1 MPKPKT
7 IYLKDYTPPPFLIDQ
22 VDLRFDIY
30 DSHTRVDSRMLVSRN
45 GANPQSAL
53 RLCGIELE
61 LLEIALNGHP
71 LPPESYA
78 CDEEG
83 LTIHEVPDEFTL
95 EIATLIH
102 PESNTSLMG
111 LYRSNHNFYTQ
122 CEAEGFR
129 KITYFPDRPD
139 VMSRYST
146 TIIASRS
153 QCPVLLSN
161 GNLVG
166 EGIYDKHR
174 HWAKWVD
181 PYRKPSYLF
190 ALVAGN
196 LEKFED
202 EYVTLQK
209 RRVLLQI
216 FTESGNLHKCHHAMV
231 SLKHAMDWDEKHFG
245 LSYDLD
251 RYMIVA
257 VSDFN
262 MGAMENKGLNIFNSK
277 YVLATEETATDA
289 DFEAI
294 ESVIGHEYFHNW
306 TGNRVTCRDWFQ
318 LSLKEGLTVFRDQ
331 EFSADMTSRAVK
343 RIRDVRSLRAH
354 QFTEDAGPMAH
365 PVRPES
371 YIEISN
377 FYTATVYS
385 KGAEVVRMIRTIL
398 GKAGFRHGMDEYFR
412 RFDGMAVTT
421 EDFVSAME
429 SASGADL
436 SQFRRWYSQAGTPR
450 LEVEPF
456 FDSEKKSY
464 TLKFIQ
470 SCLPTPGQ
478 PEKAPFH
485 IPVEIG
491 LIGPDGREIGLKLEH
506 EPEPLGSSRAI
517 EIRKQEESFTFT
529 GMAHP
534 PVPSLLRNF
543 SAPVRLDFPYT
554 DEDLAFLM
562 MHDTDAFNRWDAGQ
576 RLVMKALVGLSRG
589 ALAGIDSRL
598 AAAFEKILK
607 DSGDPAFRSLML
619 TLPSESEIAEEI
631 DAYDPAAIHLAR
643 KSARIALAGQLRQ
656 SFREIHASPAKDSG
670 SRSLRNLSLGYLMEI
685 PDQETIAAC
694 CEQFAKS
701 GNMTE
706 SLAALQ
712 ALNGVDCPERNFSL
726 DAFYE
731 RWKKDA
737 LVLDKWL
744 TIQATSPLP
753 STLETV
759 EKLTA
764 HKAFDAK
771 NPNKV
776 RALIGAFA
784 HANPFHFHTEA
795 GYEFVSRWVLAIDK
809 LNPQVAA
816 RLVSAF
822 SRWKKVEPGRGEL
835 MRGRLE
841 HILSAA
847 GLSKD
852 TYEIAS
858 KSLS

>member
-1 MPKPKT
+1 MKNPKT
-7 IYLKDYTPPPFLIDQ
+7 IYLKDYAPPPFLVDQID
-22 VDLRFDIY
+22 LKFDIHE
-30 DSHTRVDSRMLVSRN
+30 SHTLVHSRMLISRN
-45 GANPQSAL
+45 PLNPQIHL
-53 RLCGIELE
+53 RLDGEALE
-61 LLEIALNGHP
+61 LREVILNG
-71 LPPESYA
+71 EVTTRFGT
-78 CDEEG
+78 DEEG
-83 LTIHEVPDEFTL
+83 MTIYDVPDDFTL
-95 EIATLIH
+95 EVANVIH

-111 LYRSNHNFYTQ
+111 LYRSNGNHYTQ

-139 VMSRYST
+139 VMSRYTT
-146 TIIASRS
+146 TIIASKN
-153 QCPVLLSN
+153 QCPALLSN

-166 EGIYDKHR
+166 EGVFDKHR

-202 EYVTLQK
+202 EFVTMQK

-216 FTESGNLHKCHHAMV
+216 YTEPGNLHKCKHAMA
-231 SLKHAMDWDEKHFG
+231 SLKRAMDWDEKHFG

-277 YVLATEETATDA
+277 YVLATEETATDS

-331 EFSADMTSRAVK
+331 EFSSDLHSRAVK
-343 RIRDVRSLRAH
+343 RIRDVRSLRAY

-385 KGAEVVRMIRTIL
+385 KGAEVIRMIRALL
-398 GKAGFRHGMDEYFR
+398 GRAGFRAGMEEYFR
-412 RFDGMAVTT
+412 RHDGCAVTT

-429 SASGADL
+429 GATGVDL
-436 SQFRRWYSQAGTPR
+436 SRFRLWYSQAGTPKV
-450 LEVEPF
+450 EVHSF
-456 FDSEKKSY
+456 FDQDKNSY
-464 TLKFIQ
+464 TLTFRQ
-470 SCLPTPGQ
+470 SCPPTPGQ
-478 PEKAPFH
+478 QEKLPFH

-491 LIGPDGREIGLKLEH
+491 LLKRDGTEFELGLENETGLFA
-506 EPEPLGSSRAI
+506 SSRLI
-517 EIRKQEESFTFT
+517 ELNEKESSFTFV
-529 GMAHP
+529 GIDHL
-534 PVPSLLRNF
+534 PVPSLLRGF
-543 SAPVRLDFPYT
+543 SAPVRLEFPYQ
-554 DEDLAFLM
+554 DEELAFLM
-562 MHDTDAFNRWDAGQ
+562 MHDTDTFNRWDAGQ
-576 RLVMKALVGLSRG
+576 RLVMKSLVSLSMKN
-589 ALAGIDSRL
+589 AESIDERIL
-598 AAAFEKILK
+598 DAMGKILN
-607 DSGDPAFRSLML
+607 DASDPAFRSLML
-619 TLPSESEIAEEI
+619 TLPTESEIAEEI
-631 DAYDPAAIHLAR
+631 ESFDPVSIHLGR
-643 KSARIALAGQLRQ
+643 KSARASISRALKEGFLERYDQ
-656 SFREIHASPAKDSG
+656 PAPDDG
-670 SRSLRNLSLGYLMEI
+670 SRALRNVCLGYLMEN
-685 PDQETIAAC
+685 PDQEIITAC
-694 CEQFAKS
+694 SEQFAKS
-701 GNMTE
+701 TNMTD

-712 ALNGVDCPERNFSL
+712 ALSGCDCPERGFSL

-737 LVLDKWL
+737 LVLDKWFA
-744 TIQATSPLP
+744 IQATSPLP
-753 STLETV
+753 GTLERV
-759 EKLTA
+759 KALA
-764 HKAFDAK
+764 SHKAFDEK

-784 HANPFHFHTEA
+784 HSNPLHFHTRE
-795 GYEFVSRWVLAIDK
+795 GYGFVKEKVLEIDR

-816 RLVSAF
+816 RLVTAF
-822 SRWKKVEPGRGEL
+822 SRWRRVEPERREM
-835 MRGRLE
+835 MRANLE
-841 HILSAA
+841 AIIDAP

-852 TYEIAS
+852 TFEIVS

>member
-1 MPKPKT
+1 MTHPKT
-7 IYLKDYTPPPFLIDQ
+7 IYLKDYTPPPFLVDQ
-22 VDLRFDIY
+22 IDLRIDIH
-30 DSHTRVDSRMLVSRN
+30 DSHTQVHSRMLISRN
-45 GANPQSAL
+45 AANPQPSL

-61 LLEIALNGHP
+61 LEEISLNGIP
-71 LPPESYA
+71 LLPREYA
-78 CDEEG
+78 VDEEG
-83 LTIHEVPDEFTL
+83 MTIREVPEEFTL
-95 EIATLIH
+95 EITNTIH

-111 LYRSNHNFYTQ
+111 LYRSNGNYYTQ

-129 KITYFPDRPD
+129 KITFFPDRPD
-139 VMSRYST
+139 VMSRYTT
-146 TIIASRS
+146 TIIASKS

-166 EGIYDKHR
+166 EGVYDKHR

-190 ALVAGN
+190 ALVAGQ

-202 EYVTLQK
+202 EFVTLQK

-216 FTESGNLHKCHHAMV
+216 HTEPGNIHKCHHAMA
-231 SLKHAMDWDEKHFG
+231 SLKHAMEWDEKHFG

-277 YVLATEETATDA
+277 YVLATDETATDS

-294 ESVIGHEYFHNW
+294 EGVIGHEYFHNW

-331 EFSADMTSRAVK
+331 EFSSDMHSRAVK
-343 RIRDVRSLRAH
+343 RIRDVRSLKAF

-377 FYTATVYS
+377 FYTSTVYS
-385 KGAEVVRMIRTIL
+385 KGAEVVRMMRLIL
-398 GKAGFRHGMDEYFR
+398 GKPGFRSGMDEYFR
-412 RFDGMAVTT
+412 RHDGFAATV

-429 SASGADL
+429 GANGIDL
-436 SQFRRWYSQAGTPR
+436 SQFRRWYSQAGTPK
-450 LEVEPF
+450 LAVEPF
-456 FDSEKKSY
+456 FDHEARTY

-470 SCLPTPGQ
+470 SCPPTPGQ
-478 PEKAPFH
+478 ALKEPFH

-491 LIGPDGREIGLKLEH
+491 LIGRTGEAVGIRLDGEASGASDRIL
-506 EPEPLGSSRAI
+506 
-517 EIRKQEESFTFT
+517 EIRERETVFTFQDID
-529 GMAHP
+529 HP
-534 PVPSLLRNF
+534 PVPSLLRGF
-543 SAPVRLDFPYT
+543 SAPVRLEFPYT

-576 RLVMKALVGLSRG
+576 RLVMKS
-589 ALAGIDSRL
+589 L
-598 AAAFEKILK
+598 AALSGELDHRIVRAFRKALT
-607 DSGDPAFRSLML
+607 DSSADPAFTSLL
-619 TLPSESEIAEEI
+619 FTLPSESEIAEEI
-631 DAYDPAAIHLAR
+631 DSFDPAAIHLAR
-643 KSARIALAGQLRQ
+643 KSARIALARELRAEF
-656 SFREIHASPAKDSG
+656 SEIHAMSAKDAG
-670 SRSLRNLSLGYLMEI
+670 TRALRNLCLGFLMEI
-685 PDQETIAAC
+685 PDQEAIAAC
-694 CEQFAKS
+694 SEQFAKS

-712 ALNGVDCPERNFSL
+712 ALSGYDCPEKGFSL
-726 DAFYE
+726 DAFHE

-737 LVLDKWL
+737 LVLDKWFS
-744 TIQATSPLP
+744 IQATSPLP
-753 STLETV
+753 GTLDKVKE
-759 EKLTA
+759 LTS
-764 HKAFDAK
+764 HKAFDAR

-784 HANPFHFHTEA
+784 HSNPLHFHTRE
-795 GYEFVSRWVLAIDK
+795 GYEFVSEWVLEIDRM
-809 LNPQVAA
+809 NPQVAA
-816 RLVSAF
+816 RLVTAF
-822 SRWKKVEPGRGEL
+822 SRWKRIEPERRR
-835 MRGRLE
+835 MMKSCLE
-841 HILSAA
+841 RMLGAP

-852 TYEIAS
+852 TFEIVS